1 MGGARAAA
9 RAAGW
14 LCCGS
19 LILAAPAQ
27 AAPQLVPLGEFSEPT
42 YATGAPGDA
51 SRVFVVERAG
61 RVRLVRD
68 GVSQAAPFLDV
79 SAITLTDHSERG
91 LLSMAFAPDYAT
103 SGRFYVY
110 LTSKPA
116 GAIEIREYVRSANP
130 DVADPATSR
139 LLLTIPHAE
148 AGNHNGGQVQFG
160 PDGKL
165 WLATGD
171 GGGGDDQFG
180 HAQDPDVAARQADP
194 ARPGLAGA
202 GAWSRAGCATRG
214 GSRSIAG
221 PGRS

>member
-1 MGGARAAA
+1 M
-9 RAAGW
+9 
-14 LCCGS
+14 
-19 LILAAPAQ
+19 
-27 AAPQLVPLGEFSEPT
+27 
-42 YATGAPGDA
+42 
-51 SRVFVVERAG
+51 VERAG

-68 GVSQAAPFLDV
+68 GVMQAAPFLDV

-180 HAQDPDVAARQADP
+180 HAQDPNSLARQADP
-194 ARPGLAGA
+194 ARSGRAGA
-202 GAWSRAGCATRG
+202 GDWSRAGCATRG
-214 GSRSIAG
+214 GSRSIAR